1 MPAPMVGTREF
12 RWEELTLQHLPEEA
26 GFQAL
31 YTIYLD
37 EIHPIF
43 PVIDREAMEAMSV
56 TSPECSL
63 LRLAVCIAASVNPRA
78 KDYLKPPLRNRNYY
92 SSRDGLIKDM
102 IFSLRLLLSL
112 GLVKD
117 KIVLVQALSL
127 VALFTQYAK
136 DRDLSAEL
144 SASAIGYSHTAGIH
158 LDNQSGSEEARCRL
172 FCCVWALDKLNAAT
186 HGRPVMMH
194 PRDIGRNVT
203 DAILAQQPAFQLL
216 LWIVVLLDKVI
227 EIYRPHSELETF
239 PESDF
244 PLFEDLIDKT
254 NAGNVNSRFLGKIY
268 THSLLKFLANNDN
281 SHRGDTLPLS
291 RNAILPRKIPPRAR
305 YIVCSVPPPKPLCN
319 KGYIARVRGS
329 RHVPEQ
335 STHHPIRHI
344 SFTARCVSRPAHQSL
359 CHAAGKSKATAA
371 S

>member
-1 MPAPMVGTREF
+1 MPAAAMVGSREL
-12 RWEELTLQHLPEEA
+12 RWEELTLQHLPGEA

-43 PVIDREAMEAMSV
+43 PVIDRHAMEAMPV

-78 KDYLKPPLRNRNYY
+78 KDYLKPRRSKHYY
-92 SSRDGLIKDM
+92 SSREGLIRDM

-144 SASAIGYSHTAGIH
+144 SASAIGYSHTAGLH
-158 LDNQSGSEEARCRL
+158 LENQGGKSNNDNESQSEEARCRL

-186 HGRPVMMH
+186 QGRPVMMH
-194 PRDIGRNVT
+194 ERDIGRNVA
-203 DAILAQQPAFQLL
+203 DAIMVQQPPFQLL
-216 LWIVVLLDKVI
+216 LWIVVLLDRVI
-227 EIYRPHSELETF
+227 ELYRPHNIETSTF

-254 NAGNVNSRFLGKIY
+254 NAVNVNSRFLGNPK
-268 THSLLKFLANNDN
+268 SLLACQMLANHDD
-281 SHRGDTLPLS
+281 SYCRGPLPFS
-291 RNAILPRKIPPRAR
+291 GNASLP
-305 YIVCSVPPPKPLCN
+305 C
-319 KGYIARVRGS
+319 
-329 RHVPEQ
+329 
-335 STHHPIRHI
+335 
-344 SFTARCVSRPAHQSL
+344 
-359 CHAAGKSKATAA
+359 
-371 S
+371 

>member
-1 MPAPMVGTREF
+1 MVGMREF
-12 RWEELTLQHLPEEA
+12 HWEELTLQHLPGEA

-43 PVIDREAMEAMSV
+43 PVIDQTAMQAMPV

-78 KDYLKPPLRNRNYY
+78 KDYLKPRRSKHYY
-92 SSRDGLIKDM
+92 SSREGLIRDM

-127 VALFTQYAK
+127 VGLFTQYAK

-144 SASAIGYSHTAGIH
+144 SVSAIGYCHTAGLH
-158 LDNQSGSEEARCRL
+158 LETQGSKNNESESQSEEVRCRL

-194 PRDIGRNVT
+194 ERDIGRNVT
-203 DAILAQQPAFQLL
+203 DVIAVQQPCFQLL
-216 LWIVVLLDKVI
+216 LWIIVLLDRVI
-227 EIYRPHSELETF
+227 GLYRPHSEPATFPATF

-244 PLFEDLIDKT
+244 PLFDELIDNT
-254 NAGNVNSRFLGKIY
+254 NAVNVNSRFLG
-268 THSLLKFLANNDN
+268 N
-281 SHRGDTLPLS
+281 S
-291 RNAILPRKIPPRAR
+291 
-305 YIVCSVPPPKPLCN
+305 
-319 KGYIARVRGS
+319 
-329 RHVPEQ
+329 
-335 STHHPIRHI
+335 
-344 SFTARCVSRPAHQSL
+344 
-359 CHAAGKSKATAA
+359 
-371 S
+371 